1 MITVTNL
8 KYLQLKDTLPHKNM
22 QSFLY
27 LFLFLLSKKSPQKRA
42 NIHVVGKGMVLTFDE
57 VQTCINK
64 RYFKR

>member
-27 LFLFLLSKKSPQKRA
+27 LFYEKLDDFDSDTVEKFKNLSK
-42 NIHVVGKGMVLTFDE
+42 
-57 VQTCINK
+57 
-64 RYFKR
+64 